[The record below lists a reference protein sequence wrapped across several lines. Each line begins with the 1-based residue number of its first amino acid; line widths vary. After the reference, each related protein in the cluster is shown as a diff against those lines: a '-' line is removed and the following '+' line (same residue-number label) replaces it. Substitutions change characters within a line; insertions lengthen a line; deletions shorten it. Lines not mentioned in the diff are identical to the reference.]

1 MINYIFGF
9 FFVIGLVYSIAT
21 NRIDVTINALLSTPK
36 EALFLFLDIYV
47 SLIFWGGIIEI
58 CKQSGLLKIITNY
71 ISILIKPL
79 FKKLD
84 KESDAIQYMGV
95 NIVSNLLSISSL
107 GSSFGFKAMK
117 ELDKINNYNEVA
129 SDEMIT
135 FLLINSSG
143 ICLIPTIVMSVRNQ
157 FNSINSAIIMPYI
170 IGVSTIVLVMS
181 LIIDRIFLKYG
192 KHKLLHN

>member
-9 FFVIGLVYSIAT
+9 IFIIGLVYSIFT
-21 NRIDVTINALLSTPK
+21 NRIDVTINALLETPK
-36 EALFLFLDIYV
+36 EALILFFDIYV
-47 SLIFWGGIIEI
+47 ALVFWGGIIEI
-58 CKQSGLLKIITNY
+58 CKQSGLLKMMTNY
-71 ISILIKPL
+71 ISVLLHPL

-84 KESDAIQYMGV
+84 KDSEALQYMGG

-117 ELDKINNYNEVA
+117 ELDKMNDYDETA
-129 SDEMIT
+129 SPEMIT

-157 FNSINSAIIMPYI
+157 FESTNSAVIMPYV
-170 IGVSTIVLVMS
+170 IGISFTVLTIQL
-181 LIIDRIFLKYG
+181 LIDRMFRKNG
-192 KHKLLHN
+192 KH

>member
-9 FFVIGLVYSIAT
+9 IFIIGLIYSILT
-21 NRIDVTINALLSTPK
+21 NRIDVTINALLETPK
-36 EALFLFLDIYV
+36 EALLLFLDIYV

-58 CKQSGLLKIITNY
+58 CRQSGLLKIITNY

-84 KESDAIQYMGV
+84 KDSEAIQYMSV

-117 ELDKINNYNEVA
+117 ELDKINEYDEVA
-129 SDEMIT
+129 SEEMIT

-157 FNSINSAIIMPYI
+157 FGSMNSALIMPYV
-170 IGVSTIVLVMS
+170 IGVSTTVLVIS
-181 LIIDRIFLKYG
+181 LLIDRIFIKYG
-192 KHKLLHN
+192 KH

>member
-9 FFVIGLVYSIAT
+9 IFIIGLVYSIFT
-21 NRIDVTINALLSTPK
+21 NRIDVTINALLETPK
-36 EALFLFLDIYV
+36 EALILFFDIYV
-47 SLIFWGGIIEI
+47 ALVFWGGIIEI
-58 CKQSGLLKIITNY
+58 CKQSGLLKMMTNY
-71 ISILIKPL
+71 ISVLLHPL

-84 KESDAIQYMGV
+84 KDSEALQYMGV

-117 ELDKINNYNEVA
+117 ELDKMNDYDETA
-129 SDEMIT
+129 SPEMIT

-157 FNSINSAIIMPYI
+157 FESTNSAVMMPYV
-170 IGVSTIVLVMS
+170 IGISFTVLTIQL
-181 LIIDRIFLKYG
+181 LIDRMFRKNG
-192 KHKLLHN
+192 KH

>member
-1 MINYIFGF
+1 MINYIFGLLF
-9 FFVIGLVYSIAT
+9 IIGLIYSIFT
-21 NRIDVTINALLSTPK
+21 NRIDVTINALLATPK
-36 EALFLFLDIYV
+36 EAWYLFLDIYV
-47 SLIFWGGIIEI
+47 SLVFWGGIIEI
-58 CKQSGLLKIITNY
+58 CKNSGLLRIMTNY
-71 ISILIKPL
+71 IIILIHPL

-84 KESDAIQYMGV
+84 KNSDALQYISV

-117 ELDKINNYNEVA
+117 ELDKMNNYDPVA

-157 FNSINSAIIMPYI
+157 FNSMNSALIMPYVI
-170 IGVSTIVLVMS
+170 LVSFIVLIMS
-181 LIIDRIFLKYG
+181 LTIDWMFRKNG
-192 KHKLLHN
+192 KH

>member
-9 FFVIGLVYSIAT
+9 IFIIGLVYSIFT
-21 NRIDVTINALLSTPK
+21 NRIDVTINALLETPK
-36 EALFLFLDIYV
+36 EALILFFDIYV
-47 SLIFWGGIIEI
+47 ALVFWGGIIEI
-58 CKQSGLLKIITNY
+58 CKQSGLLKMMTNY
-71 ISILIKPL
+71 ISVLLHPL

-84 KESDAIQYMGV
+84 KHSEALQYMGV

-117 ELDKINNYNEVA
+117 ELDKMNDYDETA
-129 SDEMIT
+129 SPEMIT

-157 FNSINSAIIMPYI
+157 FESTNSAVIMPYV
-170 IGVSTIVLVMS
+170 IGISFTVLTIQL
-181 LIIDRIFLKYG
+181 LIDRMFRKNG
-192 KHKLLHN
+192 KH

>member
-1 MINYIFGF
+1 MFISNKNIRILKYSYNYSVNFKMINYIFGF
-9 FFVIGLVYSIAT
+9 IFIIGLVYSIAT
-21 NRIDVTINALLSTPK
+21 NRIDLTINALLETPK

-84 KESDAIQYMGV
+84 KDSEAIQYMSV
-95 NIVSNLLSISSL
+95 NIVSNLFSISSL

-117 ELDKINNYNEVA
+117 ELDKMNEYNEVA

-143 ICLIPTIVMSVRNQ
+143 ICLISYRHYYCRNQ
-157 FNSINSAIIMPYI
+157 TY
-170 IGVSTIVLVMS
+170 T
-181 LIIDRIFLKYG
+181 
-192 KHKLLHN
+192 

>member
-9 FFVIGLVYSIAT
+9 IFILGLVYSIFT
-21 NRIDVTINALLSTPK
+21 NRIDVTINALLETPK
-36 EALFLFLDIYV
+36 EALILFFDIYV
-47 SLIFWGGIIEI
+47 ALVFWGGIIEI
-58 CKQSGLLKIITNY
+58 CKQSGLLKILTNY
-71 ISILIKPL
+71 ISVLLHPL

-84 KESDAIQYMGV
+84 KNSEALQYMGV

-117 ELDKINNYNEVA
+117 ELDKMNNYDPVA

-135 FLLINSSG
+135 FLVINSSG

-157 FNSINSAIIMPYI
+157 FESSNSAIIMPYV
-170 IGVSTIVLVMS
+170 IGISFTVLFIS
-181 LIIDRIFLKYG
+181 LLLDRVFRKHG
-192 KHKLLHN
+192 KH

>member
-9 FFVIGLVYSIAT
+9 IFVVGLFYSIVT
-21 NRIDVTINALLSTPK
+21 NRIDVTINALLETPK
-36 EALFLFLDIYV
+36 EALILFLDIYV

-71 ISILIKPL
+71 ISIMIKPL

-84 KESDAIQYMGV
+84 KNSEAIQYMSV

-117 ELDKINNYNEVA
+117 ELDKINEYNEVA

-157 FNSINSAIIMPYI
+157 FNSMNSAVIMPYVMIVSSI
-170 IGVSTIVLVMS
+170 ILVIS
-181 LIIDRIFLKYG
+181 LILDRIFIKYG
-192 KHKLLHN
+192 KR

>member
-9 FFVIGLVYSIAT
+9 IFIIGLVYSIFT
-21 NRIDVTINALLSTPK
+21 NRIDVTINALLETPK
-36 EALFLFLDIYV
+36 EALILFFDIYV
-47 SLIFWGGIIEI
+47 ALVFWGGIIEI
-58 CKQSGLLKIITNY
+58 CKQSGLLKMMTNY
-71 ISILIKPL
+71 ISVLLHPL

-84 KESDAIQYMGV
+84 KDSEALQYMGV

-117 ELDKINNYNEVA
+117 ELDKMNDYDETA
-129 SDEMIT
+129 SPEMIT

-157 FNSINSAIIMPYI
+157 FESTNSAVIMPYV
-170 IGVSTIVLVMS
+170 IGISFTVLTIQL
-181 LIIDRIFLKYG
+181 LIDRMFRKNG
-192 KHKLLHN
+192 KH